1 MGFGNGGCRGCKR
14 PVRENPSGEVMVE
27 LTLKGREEADLVK
40 RRKNKWKSPG
50 VVRSLAAGSGNRR
63 RAV

>member
-1 MGFGNGGCRGCKR
+1 MVPKATRSEKRLLRRRGAGFGNGGCRGCKR

-40 RRKNKWKSPG
+40 RRKNK
-50 VVRSLAAGSGNRR
+50 
-63 RAV
+63 